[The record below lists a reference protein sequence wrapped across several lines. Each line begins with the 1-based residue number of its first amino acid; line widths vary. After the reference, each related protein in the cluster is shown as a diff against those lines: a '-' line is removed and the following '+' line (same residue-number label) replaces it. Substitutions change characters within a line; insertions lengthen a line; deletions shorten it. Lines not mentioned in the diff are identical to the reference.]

1 MNFIFLYFE
10 IAAFIYGLIYYKH
23 IKKTKFAKLV
33 WLIGIVVLAELIGT
47 YQRRVLHVPN
57 VQVYNIATLV
67 EFILYGLI
75 FTEVFGSNKWS
86 WFSKYFVLAYPIL
99 WLINITLIQG
109 FQVFHTYTMSLGSFS
124 MIIMA
129 CFYFISIIQNE
140 EKIDLL
146 KSGSF
151 WFATGILIFY
161 SSDIFN
167 SFFLRNTHKINL
179 FNGFTLFK
187 LINTVLNIIL
197 YSCFIRVFHITKE
210 TIQKETNEI
219 VQYSIHN

>member
-1 MNFIFLYFE
+1 MNYIFLYFE

-23 IKKTKFAKLV
+23 IKKTKFSKLV
-33 WLIGIVVLAELIGT
+33 WLIGIVVLAEFIGT
-47 YQRRVLHVPN
+47 YQRRILHVPN

-75 FTEVFGSNKWS
+75 FKEIYISKKWS
-86 WFSKYFVLAYPIL
+86 WFSKYFILVYPIL

-129 CFYFISIIQNE
+129 CFYFINIIQNE
-140 EKIDLL
+140 EKIDLM

-197 YSCFIRVFHITKE
+197 YSCFIKVFHITKE
-210 TIQKETNEI
+210 SIQKEANAF
-219 VQYSIHN
+219 VK

>member
-10 IAAFIYGLIYYKH
+10 IAAFIYGLIYYNR
-23 IKKTKFAKLV
+23 IRKTIFSKLV

-47 YQRRVLHVPN
+47 YQRRILHVPN
-57 VQVYNIATLV
+57 VQVYNIATLI

-75 FTEVFGSNKWS
+75 FSKIYSSAKWA

-129 CFYFISIIQNE
+129 CFYFIGIIQNE

-146 KSGSF
+146 NSGAF

-187 LINTVLNIIL
+187 LINTILNIIL
-197 YSCFIRVFHITKE
+197 YSCFIKVFHITKE
-210 TIQKETNEI
+210 STQTKMNE
-219 VQYSIHN
+219 VVK